1 MRYLQSKSV
10 FEHYLKT
17 FESLSVDTLREELIE
32 ICYELTDGGFRI
44 KISDSNDLPNLNLP
58 SDDKVLFI
66 GLENRDYQGF
76 SFDEVKDVVLR
87 VLDYLGDRY
96 KECSVLPVI
105 GNRRLV
111 ISQHLRLM
119 LQNISPDISEI
130 GNLTNLI
137 IIYRWGI

>member
-1 MRYLQSKSV
+1 MKHLKS
-10 FEHYLKT
+10 YQI
-17 FESLSVDTLREELIE
+17 FESISVDTLREELTE

-44 KISDSNDLPNLNLP
+44 KISDSNNLPNLNLP

-66 GLENRDYQGF
+66 GLENRDYHGF

-87 VLDYLGDRY
+87 VIDYLGDRY
-96 KECSVLPVI
+96 KGCSVLPVI

-111 ISQHLRLM
+111 ISKHLRLM
-119 LQNISPDISEI
+119 LKNISSDINEI

-137 IIYRWGI
+137 IIYR

>member
-1 MRYLQSKSV
+1 MR
-10 FEHYLKT
+10 YLKT
-17 FESLSVDTLREELIE
+17 FESLSIDTLREELIE

-87 VLDYLGDRY
+87 VIDYLGDRY

-111 ISQHLRLM
+111 ISKHLRLM
-119 LQNISPDISEI
+119 LKNISSDINEI

-137 IIYRWGI
+137 IIYR

>member
-1 MRYLQSKSV
+1 MKHLKS
-10 FEHYLKT
+10 YQI
-17 FESLSVDTLREELIE
+17 FESISVDNLREELTE

-87 VLDYLGDRY
+87 VIDYLGDRY
-96 KECSVLPVI
+96 KGCSVLPVI

-111 ISQHLRLM
+111 ISKHLQLM
-119 LQNISPDISEI
+119 LKNISSNISEI

-137 IIYRWGI
+137 IIYR

>member
-1 MRYLQSKSV
+1 MR
-10 FEHYLKT
+10 YLKT
-17 FESLSVDTLREELIE
+17 FESLSVDTSREDLTE

-58 SDDKVLFI
+58 SVYKVLFI

-111 ISQHLRLM
+111 ISKHLRLM
-119 LQNISPDISEI
+119 LKNISSDISEI

-137 IIYRWGI
+137 IIYR

>member
-1 MRYLQSKSV
+1 MKHLKS
-10 FEHYLKT
+10 YQI
-17 FESLSVDTLREELIE
+17 FESISVDTLREELTE

-87 VLDYLGDRY
+87 VIDYLGDRY

-111 ISQHLRLM
+111 ISKHLRLM
-119 LQNISPDISEI
+119 LKNISSDINEI

-137 IIYRWGI
+137 IIYR

>member
-1 MRYLQSKSV
+1 MR
-10 FEHYLKT
+10 YLKT
-17 FESLSVDTLREELIE
+17 FESLSVDTLREDLIE

-58 SDDKVLFI
+58 SVYKVLFI

-111 ISQHLRLM
+111 ISKHLQLM
-119 LQNISPDISEI
+119 LKNISSDISEI

-137 IIYRWGI
+137 IIYR

>member
-1 MRYLQSKSV
+1 MR
-10 FEHYLKT
+10 YLKT

-58 SDDKVLFI
+58 SVYKVLFI

-111 ISQHLRLM
+111 ISKHLQLM
-119 LQNISPDISEI
+119 LKNISSDISEI

-137 IIYRWGI
+137 IIYR

>member
-1 MRYLQSKSV
+1 MR
-10 FEHYLKT
+10 YLKT
-17 FESLSVDTLREELIE
+17 FESLSVDTLKEELIE

-58 SDDKVLFI
+58 SVYKVLFI

-111 ISQHLRLM
+111 ISKHLRLM
-119 LQNISPDISEI
+119 LQNISSDINEI

-137 IIYRWGI
+137 IIYR

>member
-1 MRYLQSKSV
+1 MR
-10 FEHYLKT
+10 YLKT

-44 KISDSNDLPNLNLP
+44 KISDSNDLHNLNLP

-66 GLENRDYQGF
+66 GLENRDYHGF

-87 VLDYLGDRY
+87 VIDYLGDRY

-111 ISQHLRLM
+111 ISKHLRLM
-119 LQNISPDISEI
+119 LKNISSDINEI

-137 IIYRWGI
+137 IIYR

>member
-1 MRYLQSKSV
+1 VK
-10 FEHYLKT
+10 YLKT
-17 FESLSVDTLREELIE
+17 FESLSVDTLREGLTE

-76 SFDEVKDVVLR
+76 SFNDVKEVVLR
-87 VLDYLGDRY
+87 VVDYLGDRY

-137 IIYRWGI
+137 IIYR

>member
-58 SDDKVLFI
+58 SVYKVLFI

-111 ISQHLRLM
+111 ISKHLQLM
-119 LQNISPDISEI
+119 LKNISSDISEI

-137 IIYRWGI
+137 IIYR

>member
-1 MRYLQSKSV
+1 MR
-10 FEHYLKT
+10 YLKT
-17 FESLSVDTLREELIE
+17 FESLSVDTLKEELIE

-58 SDDKVLFI
+58 SVYKVLFI

-111 ISQHLRLM
+111 ISKHLRLM
-119 LQNISPDISEI
+119 LKNISSDISEI

-137 IIYRWGI
+137 IIYR

>member
-1 MRYLQSKSV
+1 MR
-10 FEHYLKT
+10 YLKT
-17 FESLSVDTLREELIE
+17 FESLSVDTSREELIE

-58 SDDKVLFI
+58 SVYKVLFI

-111 ISQHLRLM
+111 ISKHLRLM
-119 LQNISPDISEI
+119 LKNISSDISEI

-137 IIYRWGI
+137 IIYR

>member
-1 MRYLQSKSV
+1 MR
-10 FEHYLKT
+10 YLKT
-17 FESLSVDTLREELIE
+17 FESLSVDTSREELIE

-111 ISQHLRLM
+111 ISKHLRLM
-119 LQNISPDISEI
+119 LQNISSDINEI

-137 IIYRWGI
+137 IIYR

>member
-1 MRYLQSKSV
+1 MR
-10 FEHYLKT
+10 YLKT
-17 FESLSVDTLREELIE
+17 FESLSVDTSREDLTE

-58 SDDKVLFI
+58 SVYKVLFI

-111 ISQHLRLM
+111 ISKHLRLM
-119 LQNISPDISEI
+119 LQNISSDINEI

-137 IIYRWGI
+137 IIYR

>member
-1 MRYLQSKSV
+1 MR
-10 FEHYLKT
+10 YLKT

-58 SDDKVLFI
+58 SVYKVLFI

-111 ISQHLRLM
+111 ISKHLRLM
-119 LQNISPDISEI
+119 LKNISSDISEI

-137 IIYRWGI
+137 IIYT

>member
-17 FESLSVDTLREELIE
+17 FESLSVDTSREDLTE

-111 ISQHLRLM
+111 ISKHLRLM
-119 LQNISPDISEI
+119 LKNISSDISEI

-137 IIYRWGI
+137 IIYR

>member
-1 MRYLQSKSV
+1 MKHLKS
-10 FEHYLKT
+10 YQI
-17 FESLSVDTLREELIE
+17 FESISVDTLREELIE

-87 VLDYLGDRY
+87 VIDYLGDRY

-111 ISQHLRLM
+111 ISKHLRLM
-119 LQNISPDISEI
+119 LKNISSDINEI

-137 IIYRWGI
+137 IIYR

>member
-1 MRYLQSKSV
+1 MR
-10 FEHYLKT
+10 YLKT
-17 FESLSVDTLREELIE
+17 FESLSVDTSREELIE

-137 IIYRWGI
+137 IIYR

>member
-17 FESLSVDTLREELIE
+17 FESLSVDTSREELIE

-137 IIYRWGI
+137 IIYR

>member
-58 SDDKVLFI
+58 SVYKVLFI

-111 ISQHLRLM
+111 ISKHLRLM
-119 LQNISPDISEI
+119 LKNISSDISEI

-137 IIYRWGI
+137 IIYR

>member
-1 MRYLQSKSV
+1 MR
-10 FEHYLKT
+10 YLKT
-17 FESLSVDTLREELIE
+17 FESLSVDTSREDLTE

-111 ISQHLRLM
+111 ISKHLRLM
-119 LQNISPDISEI
+119 LQNISSDINEI

-137 IIYRWGI
+137 IIYR